1 MHQSINKKKIY
12 FYLVSFLFIST
23 IFNNNLI
30 SNLKDVFKV
39 REVKVENVK
48 KEINDNI
55 LSNTNFLLGENIF
68 FVNKNFLLEKFDKLN
83 FIESISIKKKYPSI
97 INIQTKQTNLIAI
110 TYLDQ
115 KKYFIGQ
122 NGKFIIAKQ
131 ISNKKKLPTIFGKF
145 KPDDYIF
152 LQRELLSQK
161 IDLNEI
167 TRYYFHKNKRW
178 DLYFANNIIIQLPNK
193 NISEAINLF
202 KKFTL
207 KNNILKTLTKLNE
220 YGEVLL
226 EKYITG
232 REIQVAILE
241 NKVLGA
247 IELRPTRKFYD
258 YQAKY
263 NPKARTEHI
272 IPVEISKRKYQELTK
287 IALKA
292 HKILKCRGVTRS
304 DFRYYKNSFYLLE
317 TNTQPGM
324 TSLSLVPEIANF
336 NNITFKN
343 LIIKILEDA
352 SINK

>member
-1 MHQSINKKKIY
+1 MKKILILAGGYSKEKEVSIQTAKSVYSELNKDKKYKIKVVNPDGKFVQVLRNFNPNIVLNLLHGRYGEDGYIQAILESEKVKYTHSGVLSSSLAIDKELSKKIFIKNKILTPKYLKFSYRNNINKLKLINNLQKKIG
-12 FYLVSFLFIST
+12 FPLV
-23 IFNNNLI
+23 
-30 SNLKDVFKV
+30 
-39 REVKVENVK
+39 VK
-48 KEINDNI
+48 
-55 LSNTNFLLGENIF
+55 
-68 FVNKNFLLEKFDKLN
+68 
-83 FIESISIKKKYPSI
+83 P
-97 INIQTKQTNLIAI
+97 
-110 TYLDQ
+110 
-115 KKYFIGQ
+115 
-122 NGKFIIAKQ
+122 
-131 ISNKKKLPTIFGKF
+131 
-145 KPDDYIF
+145 
-152 LQRELLSQK
+152 
-161 IDLNEI
+161 LNEGSSVNVFI
-167 TRYYFHKNKRW
+167 CN
-178 DLYFANNIIIQLPNK
+178 
-193 NISEAINLF
+193 
-202 KKFTL
+202 

-226 EKYITG
+226 EKYIPG

-292 HKILKCRGVTRS
+292 HKILNCRGVTRS

-343 LIIKILEDA
+343 LIKKILEDA

>member
-1 MHQSINKKKIY
+1 MKKILILAGGYSKEKEVSIQTAKSVYSELNKDRKYKIKVVNPDGKFVQVLRKFNPNIVLNLLHGRYGEDGYIQAILESEKVKYTHSGVLSSSLAIDKELSKKIFIKNNILTPNYLKFSYRNNINKLKLINNLQKKIG
-12 FYLVSFLFIST
+12 FPLV
-23 IFNNNLI
+23 
-30 SNLKDVFKV
+30 
-39 REVKVENVK
+39 VK
-48 KEINDNI
+48 
-55 LSNTNFLLGENIF
+55 
-68 FVNKNFLLEKFDKLN
+68 
-83 FIESISIKKKYPSI
+83 P
-97 INIQTKQTNLIAI
+97 
-110 TYLDQ
+110 
-115 KKYFIGQ
+115 
-122 NGKFIIAKQ
+122 
-131 ISNKKKLPTIFGKF
+131 
-145 KPDDYIF
+145 
-152 LQRELLSQK
+152 
-161 IDLNEI
+161 LNEGSSVNVFI
-167 TRYYFHKNKRW
+167 CN
-178 DLYFANNIIIQLPNK
+178 
-193 NISEAINLF
+193 
-202 KKFTL
+202 

-226 EKYITG
+226 EKYIPG

-292 HKILKCRGVTRS
+292 HKILNCRGVTRS

-343 LIIKILEDA
+343 LIKKILKDA